1 MRGHAPRPGNVAPLF
16 FVESHMNKIA
26 SPYRKAAWGC
36 YRIAGR
42 VSDRIALCR
51 DFEGHFEKP
60 FAEIA
65 NDAVITEA
73 EYLAAENRR
82 AEQRFDSSL
91 AAWERDLLR

>member
-1 MRGHAPRPGNVAPLF
+1 
-16 FVESHMNKIA
+16 MNKIA

-51 DFEGHFEKP
+51 DLEVHFEKP